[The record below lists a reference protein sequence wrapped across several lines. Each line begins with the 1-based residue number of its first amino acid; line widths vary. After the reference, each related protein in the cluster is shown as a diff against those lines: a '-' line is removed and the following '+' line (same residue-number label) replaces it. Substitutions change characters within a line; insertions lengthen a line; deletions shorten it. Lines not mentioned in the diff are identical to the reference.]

1 MSTTAPTP
9 CSSGSTLPPSNNF
22 SSSSTLSFQPCA
34 PQLELLTSS
43 SSTLTSDQLLYLYS
57 RFDLLLLILNVTLI
71 ILPLCKYLFLTV
83 ASRLSFMKCI
93 HKQIAT
99 WKSVSSNNSSAGAG
113 TVTYSYHRHTKLNH
127 ITPAQKSAGG
137 KSAYKSVTL
146 NDNLNI
152 LETDPLTNNNNNNT
166 FSGGGGGG
174 ASADVSS
181 SKPIRSCVSRRLS
194 NKPPSPSTFGIH
206 DRLGELIT
214 QTSYIL
220 LFLFYLGYT
229 LELTILFFT
238 RRKGGVEGEEKG
250 VETGP
255 ELNNIIG
262 SELATASLTLL
273 IHVLEYG
280 IIYGHLLWL
289 SSSVAPERLPSGAS
303 SSVRSQEAH
312 HRYTYMLHSFAFVY
326 NAVQSIVSI
335 AKLVITVLLL
345 RNAASRSAGSLLLQF
360 LKPYLLT
367 GMILL
372 QLYFT
377 GKHLLRL
384 VQIVSAYMQV
394 NLANQCRLRPLTPI
408 SFSVLPY
415 I

>member
-1 MSTTAPTP
+1 MSTTTP
-9 CSSGSTLPPSNNF
+9 PLCSNGGTSPPSDNS
-22 SSSSTLSFQPCA
+22 SSSSTLSFQLCA
-34 PQLELLTSS
+34 PQLLA
-43 SSTLTSDQLLYLYS
+43 SSTFTSDQLLYLYS

-71 ILPLCKYLFLTV
+71 ILPLCKYLFLTL
-83 ASRLSFMKCI
+83 ASRLSFMKCVN
-93 HKQIAT
+93 KQIAT
-99 WKSVSSNNSSAGAG
+99 WKSVSSNNSAAG
-113 TVTYSYHRHTKLNH
+113 TVTYTYHRQTKLNH
-127 ITPAQKSAGG
+127 ISPVQKSGS

-152 LETDPLTNNNNNNT
+152 LETDPLTNNNNT
-166 FSGGGGGG
+166 FSGSS
-174 ASADVSS
+174 ASPDVNT
-181 SKPIRSCVSRRLS
+181 SKPIRSCVSRRS
-194 NKPPSPSTFGIH
+194 SCKPPSPSTFGIH

-214 QTSYIL
+214 QTFYIL

-229 LELTILFFT
+229 LELTIIFFT
-238 RRKGGVEGEEKG
+238 RRKRGGESVDPGS
-250 VETGP
+250 

-262 SELATASLTLL
+262 TELATASLTLF

-289 SSSVAPERLPSGAS
+289 SSSVTPERLPAGAS

-345 RNAASRSAGSLLLQF
+345 QNAASGSAVSLLLHL

-372 QLYFT
+372 QFYFT
-377 GKHLLRL
+377 GKHLMRL
-384 VQIVSAYMQV
+384 VQIVSKTRV
-394 NLANQCRLRPLTPI
+394 TKI
-408 SFSVLPY
+408 S
-415 I
+415 